1 MLSNILPV
9 ISGVLTAFSFSEKSF
24 APFIFVSMVPFF
36 LSMLKVKN
44 RGEFYTSSVVF
55 YFVYCVI
62 TFSWIFELKEFID
75 VSIVFK
81 YIILAVSLLI
91 MSAVTT
97 FRMML
102 AQLFYF
108 RIKTG
113 NYSDIVKFSFIFITG
128 EWLQE
133 HILFLP
139 FPWARLG
146 VIASPFTTFIQ
157 SASVFGSLFISFLIV
172 MINGTI
178 AFIILNYKHVPK
190 AIAASICIL
199 ILITANMSFGILSLI
214 RTYSQEKYIN
224 VCLVQG
230 NFSDMNK
237 WTATSEDTLFQ
248 YLSLTD
254 EAITPQTNIVFWPE
268 TAIPTYINRSD
279 IANKITDYT
288 SKENIILITGAFYDK
303 TNNNSTENF
312 NSIYI
317 SDNSGKI
324 NYVYSKQYLVP
335 FGEMFPLYKQI
346 SKMPVFDTLFAGRII
361 CSPGKESGCVNTE
374 YGRFAAVICYESI
387 FPICTRNSVKDGAEF
402 IAVLSNDSWFG
413 NSHAI
418 YQHYSNSIMRAVE
431 NRRYLVRCANTAVT
445 AIIDSNGR
453 EVISAPYYQPSAI
466 NSAII
471 LNSQKSIYTRI
482 GDVIV
487 IPGIFLWG
495 YGLFRYIRFKISEHK
510 KKKSS

>member
-1 MLSNILPV
+1 MLSVILSF
-9 ISGVLTAFSFSEKSF
+9 ISGVLTAFSFTKESF
-24 APFIFVSMVPFF
+24 APFIFVSLVPFF
-36 LSMLKVKN
+36 LSMLKAKK
-44 RGEFYTSSVVF
+44 RREFYRSSVVF
-55 YFVYCVI
+55 YFVYCII
-62 TFSWIFELKEFID
+62 TFSWVFELKEFID
-75 VSIVFK
+75 VSDGSK
-81 YIILAVSLLI
+81 YLILAISLLI
-91 MSAVTT
+91 MAAVTT

-128 EWLQE
+128 EWIQE

-146 VIASPFTTFIQ
+146 IIASPFTTFIQ

-172 MINGTI
+172 MINGSI
-178 AFIILNYKHVPK
+178 AFIILNYKQASK
-190 AIAASICIL
+190 AVAASICIL
-199 ILITANMSFGILSLI
+199 ILITANMSFGILSLL
-214 RTYSQEKYIN
+214 RTYSQERYIN

-230 NFSDMNK
+230 NFSDINK
-237 WTATSEDTLFQ
+237 WEATSEDTLYQ
-248 YLSLTD
+248 YLSLTE
-254 EAITPQTNIVFWPE
+254 EAITPQTDIVFWPE

-288 SKENIILITGAFYDK
+288 RKENILLITGAFYDK
-303 TNNNSTENF
+303 TSNNSTENF

-317 SDNSGKI
+317 ADKNGKI
-324 NYVYSKQYLVP
+324 NHVYSKQYLVP
-335 FGEMFPLYKQI
+335 FGEMFPLYNMI
-346 SKMPVFDTLFAGRII
+346 SKMPVFDTLFSDRII
-361 CSPGKESGCVNTE
+361 YSPGKDSGCVDTD

-387 FPICTRNSVKDGAEF
+387 FPSCTRSSVKDGAEF
-402 IAVLSNDSWFG
+402 IVVLSNDSWFG

-453 EVISAPYYQPSAI
+453 EVVSAPYYEPYAI
-466 NSAII
+466 NSTIV
-471 LNSQKSIYTRI
+471 LNSQKSIYTYI

-487 IPGIFLWG
+487 IPGMIFG
-495 YGLFRYIRFKISEHK
+495 AYGLFKYVRFKISEHK